1 MKNKHFT
8 LIKPHKQHYRSN
20 YLLFSVVIALLLIFN
35 HTSTFANDI
44 KNNSKGLEIPTGK
57 SVVSSVIY
65 EAEEYYEVVSDV
77 ANTFDDINRAIS
89 IGYSEAASGNQ
100 AVSLPDPNDKIK
112 IDFTVDEDAEYMINI
127 RFRSGTKLSPAS
139 YIDETF
145 DYIIALNSNAID
157 FTYNESSISSLSP
170 NFGGS
175 YWGVVESDQV
185 FTTELATGTIHS
197 IEISMKDPATY
208 GYVDYV
214 EIVKIADTD
223 SFTPETPGQAQNLS
237 ALIRGKSTIDIGWNP
252 VPGADSYELQYSTD
266 DGANYMALATTG
278 KYSVYY
284 GQSDLEANT
293 TYAYRVRALRTGA
306 TPEEG
311 AWSDTV
317 NAITALIPDDFY
329 FVNHMATIGDDLAL
343 GTTAAPAGEF
353 TASNYIF
360 DADITAED
368 GTALE
373 DMPTNGNGGVA
384 ISQAYHTNTLISNVT
399 TANNDYTGYEFL
411 GTVSGLTSATIADLA
426 KGTDP
431 YNKLLAQITNGAA
444 LADDK
449 SLSYQFRGVNLLQG
463 AADADTDTLT
473 YKEALIQFATDLNAD
488 LNTALTTTD
497 VEYPIFLIQS
507 ADPQVA
513 VAQYRA
519 AQASTNLYIASP
531 SYFVAES
538 EAGRQHI
545 GHYLAK
551 AYKKV
556 VFDKTSWSPIA
567 PLNISKEANKVMVE
581 FSVAVE
587 PLVLDVT
594 TIADAGDYGFE
605 LYDEVGQLTITDVQI
620 EGSNTVTIT
629 TDRNIEANAKILY
642 AASDAKTTGN
652 LRDSDTQA
660 STLGDYDLYN
670 WAVSF
675 EEMIENVPPNV
686 PTGLTAVASSDESIS
701 LTWDALA
708 YNVGEYT
715 IEYSLSNDPYD
726 FMELD
731 VVDKTITDY
740 EHTGLDPE
748 TTYYYRIYASNLNL
762 VSEYSDTVSTTT
774 DPEIPVAPTGLVA
787 SAVSDVQI
795 DLTWDAVDGTVTGY
809 VIESATVNEDASFTQ
824 IDSVGSDVTSVS
836 HIELT
841 ASTTYYYRV
850 KAVNTISSSEYSDV
864 VSETTMEPVPD
875 APTSLA
881 ATAFSETQI
890 DLTWTL
896 PASDITGLVLERAL
910 MNEEEDFSEVASLD
924 ASATTYSDTDLEPAT
939 TYYYRIKAVN
949 ETGDSEYS
957 STVSATTDASTLGEP
972 TDLVATDSTASTIS
986 ISWTAGADEIE
997 EYVVESSATGATNEF
1012 EVLATIASTE
1022 TSYTHEGLTADTTV
1036 YYRVKGINSVTK
1048 SVYSNIISVSTLP
1061 VTPAVPAN
1069 FTAVATDADKVTL
1082 SWDAVTEN
1090 VDGYVIEE
1098 ATSED
1103 GPYTEI
1109 AVLEATETSTVR
1121 TVPSPGTT
1129 YYYRIK
1135 ATNGSASSEYST
1147 TQTVI
1152 TAIDKA
1158 LAFSA
1163 FNLYPNPSTGE
1174 FSVEIQAPKQ
1184 ETGFLKIYSTAG
1196 NVIFENTI
1204 DTSFN
1209 KKFNLNNLSQGLFIV
1224 EVKTKSYHQV
1234 KKLLV
1239 K

>member
-8 LIKPHKQHYRSN
+8 LFKPHKQHPRSS
-20 YLLFSVVIALLLIFN
+20 YLLHTVVIALLLIYN

-44 KNNSKGLEIPTGK
+44 KNNSKGLEIPAGK

-77 ANTFDDINRAIS
+77 ANTFDNINREIS
-89 IGYSEAASGNQ
+89 VGFSEAASGNQ
-100 AVSLPDPNDKIK
+100 AVRLPDPNDKIK
-112 IDFTVDEDAEYMINI
+112 IDFDIAEEAEYVINI
-127 RFRSGTKLSPAS
+127 RLRSGTKVSSTS
-139 YIDETF
+139 YIDNFRYLIE
-145 DYIIALNSNAID
+145 LNSAQLD
-157 FTYNESSISSLSP
+157 VTYNTSSTSAYSP
-170 NFGGS
+170 NFAGS
-175 YWGVVESDQV
+175 YWGVVESDDV
-185 FTTELATGTIHS
+185 FTSTELGVGTHTL
-197 IEISMKDPATY
+197 EISLIDPATY
-208 GYVDYV
+208 GFIDYI
-214 EIVKIADTD
+214 EIVKIADTG
-223 SFTPETPGQAQNLS
+223 SFTPETPGQVQNLS
-237 ALIRGKSTIDIGWNP
+237 ALVRGKSTIDIGWNP
-252 VPGADSYELQYSTD
+252 VPGAESYELQYSID
-266 DGANYMALATTG
+266 GGANYDALATTT
-278 KYSVYY
+278 KYELYY
-284 GQSDLEANT
+284 GQSDLISNT
-293 TYAYRVRALRTGA
+293 TYTYRVRALRTGA
-306 TPEEG
+306 SPEEG
-311 AWSDTV
+311 DWSETV
-317 NAITALIPDDFY
+317 SATTALIPDDFY
-329 FVNHMATIGDDLAL
+329 FVNHIATIGDDLAL
-343 GTTAAPAGEF
+343 GTTAAPAEEI
-353 TASNYIF
+353 TVSNYIF

-373 DMPTNGNGGVA
+373 DMPVSGAGGVA

-399 TANNDYTGYEFL
+399 TASNDYTGYEFL
-411 GTVSGLTSATIADLA
+411 GSVSGLTSATLADLA

-444 LADDK
+444 LAVDQ

-473 YKEALIQFATDLNAD
+473 YKEALIQFAADLNAD
-488 LNTALTTTD
+488 LNTTLSTTD

-519 AQASTNLYIASP
+519 AQASANLYIASP

-587 PLVLDVT
+587 PLVLDVA
-594 TIADAGDYGFE
+594 TIANAGDYGFE
-605 LYDEVGQLTITDVQI
+605 LYDEIGELTITDVQI

-715 IEYSLSNDPYD
+715 IEYSATNDPYD
-726 FMELD
+726 FVELD

-762 VSEYSDTVSTTT
+762 ASDYSDTVSTATL
-774 DPEIPVAPTGLVA
+774 PLIPAAPTGLVA

-795 DLTWDAVDGTVTGY
+795 DLTWDAVEGTVTGY

-841 ASTTYYYRV
+841 ANTTYYYRV
-850 KAVNTISSSEYSDV
+850 KAVNTISSSEYSEV
-864 VSETTMEPVPD
+864 ASATTMEPVPD

-896 PASDITGLVLERAL
+896 PAAEITGLVLESAL
-910 MNEEEDFSEVASLD
+910 VNEEEAFSAVSSLGESET
-924 ASATTYSDTDLEPAT
+924 AYSDTDLEPST

-949 ETGDSEYS
+949 ATGDSEYS
-957 STVSATTDASTLGEP
+957 STVSATTNASTLAEP
-972 TDLVATDSTASTIS
+972 TDLIATDSTESTIS

-997 EYVVESSATGATNEF
+997 EYVIESSATGATNEF

-1022 TSYTHEGLTADTTV
+1022 TSYTHEGLTSDTTV

-1048 SVYSNIISVSTLP
+1048 TVYTNIISVTTLP
-1061 VTPAVPAN
+1061 IAPAVPAN
-1069 FTAVATDADKVTL
+1069 FTAEATDADKVTL

-1098 ATSED
+1098 ATSAD
-1103 GPYTEI
+1103 GPFTVI
-1109 AVLEATETSTVR
+1109 AELEATETSTVR

-1135 ATNGSASSEYST
+1135 ATNGSTSSEYST
-1147 TQTVI
+1147 TQSVI
-1152 TAIDKA
+1152 TAIDEA

-1163 FNLYPNPSTGE
+1163 FNLYPNPSTG
-1174 FSVEIQAPKQ
+1174 
-1184 ETGFLKIYSTAG
+1184 
-1196 NVIFENTI
+1196 
-1204 DTSFN
+1204 
-1209 KKFNLNNLSQGLFIV
+1209 
-1224 EVKTKSYHQV
+1224 
-1234 KKLLV
+1234 KLQL
-1239 K
+1239 